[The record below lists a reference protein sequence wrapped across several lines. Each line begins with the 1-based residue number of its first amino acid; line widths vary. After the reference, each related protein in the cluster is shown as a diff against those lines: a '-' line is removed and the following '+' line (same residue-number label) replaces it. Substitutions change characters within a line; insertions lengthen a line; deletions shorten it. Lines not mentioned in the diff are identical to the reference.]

1 MSDLLVYSRHF
12 TKKRF
17 WEGVVCQ
24 KKVIPTQETTNFN
37 YIVSCAGH
45 KWMSTLSSHSHR
57 RNLIS
62 SQSSLA
68 SFLLSRVSLPFLP
81 PPLPRPNPSCIDCIN
96 AAASR
101 IQMRKPTKF
110 LTPSCSSPHVLP
122 CSTPLP
128 LSLPHLHAKFPIH
141 QDVAGEGCEQLIQCR
156 RRLRWKDLARSV
168 GVHGSDET
176 VLWF

>member
-1 MSDLLVYSRHF
+1 MRAISGCRLSPLIH
-12 TKKRF
+12 TA
-17 WEGVVCQ
+17 E
-24 KKVIPTQETTNFN
+24 
-37 YIVSCAGH
+37 
-45 KWMSTLSSHSHR
+45 TLSPPSRLSHLSCY
-57 RNLIS
+57 
-62 SQSSLA
+62 LA
-68 SFLLSRVSLPFLP
+68 FLSRSSP

-141 QDVAGEGCEQLIQCR
+141 QDVAGEGCEQLIRCR